1 LKLNKQHYDKG
12 GADMREA
19 TFLTHKGVRILY
31 EDLENAHS
39 EEVLP
44 WIERAKVVIRSQPE
58 KSVLALLNVK
68 NAKFDT
74 QVTSALK
81 EFAKGNEPYVKVA
94 AVYGIEGLK
103 EIIFKSVLAFTG
115 RKNLVLFKNLEEAK
129 DFLANQA

>member
-1 LKLNKQHYDKG
+1 
-12 GADMREA
+12 MREA

>member
-1 LKLNKQHYDKG
+1 MKDI
-12 GADMREA
+12 

-31 EDLENAHS
+31 EDLENAQL
-39 EEVLP
+39 EEVIP
-44 WIERAKVVIRSQPE
+44 WIERNKGVIRSQPE

-74 QVTSALK
+74 AVTNALK
-81 EFAKGNEPYVKVA
+81 NFAKGNEPYIKFA

-115 RKNLVLFKNLEEAK
+115 RKNLVLCKTLEEAK
-129 DFLANQA
+129 DILASKV

>member
-1 LKLNKQHYDKG
+1 MKDI
-12 GADMREA
+12 

-31 EDLENAHS
+31 EDLENAQI
-39 EEVLP
+39 EEVIP

-74 QVTSALK
+74 AVTSALK
-81 EFAKGNEPYVKVA
+81 AFAKGNEPYIKFA
-94 AVYGIEGLK
+94 ALYGIEGLK

-115 RKNLVLFKNLEEAK
+115 RKNLVLCKTLEEAK
-129 DFLANQA
+129 DVLAKQGLK